1 MEDKKLI
8 LVTGGAGYIGS
19 HTVVSLIEKGFEPII
34 VDDFR
39 NAHPDVINRL
49 EEITGQKINFY
60 NIDCCNEKDLHSI
73 FEKNNFYGVIHFA
86 AYKAVGES
94 VAQPLMYYRNNL
106 LSLINVLQLCQEF
119 QVKNIV
125 FSSSCTVYGEPEGS
139 EVVTEKTPLQNP
151 ASPYGQTKAMAEQI
165 LRDFHYANPWSNIF
179 ALRYFNPIGAHS
191 SAKIGEL
198 PIGKPNN
205 LVPFI
210 TQTAAGIFNELT
222 VFGDDYPTTDGT
234 CIRDFIH
241 VQDLANAH
249 VAAIESVKDKNGF
262 FDEINIGTGK
272 GTSVKELISL
282 FEKVSGEKL
291 NYKYGDRRAGDVISI
306 YADVSKAAE
315 TLNWRAQ
322 FSIEEAL
329 ISAWN
334 WQKNLMIKP

>member
-1 MEDKKLI
+1 MENKKLI

-39 NAHPDVINRL
+39 NANPEVINRL
-49 EEITGQKINFY
+49 EEITGQKINFH
-60 NIDCCNEKDLHSI
+60 NIDCCNERDLKSI
-73 FEKNNFYGVIHFA
+73 FEKNSFYGVIHFA

-94 VAQPLMYYRNNL
+94 VDHPLMYYRNNL
-106 LSLINVLQLCQEF
+106 LSLINVLQFCQQF
-119 QVKNIV
+119 QVKNLV
-125 FSSSCTVYGEPEGS
+125 FSSSCTVYGEPDGAEI
-139 EVVTEKTPLQNP
+139 VTEKTPLQNA
-151 ASPYGQTKAMAEQI
+151 ASPYGQTKSMGEQI
-165 LRDFHYANPWSNIF
+165 LRDFQFANPWTNIF
-179 ALRYFNPIGAHS
+179 ALRYFNPIGAHA

-205 LVPFI
+205 LIPYI
-210 TQTAAGIFNELT
+210 TQTAAGILEELT
-222 VFGDDYPTTDGT
+222 VFGNDYPTPDGT

-249 VAAIESVKDKNGF
+249 VAAIESVGDKNGF

-282 FEKVSGEKL
+282 FEKVSGQKL
-291 NYKYGDRRAGDVISI
+291 NYKFGDRRVGDVISI
-306 YADVSKAAE
+306 YANVSKAAE

-322 FSIEEAL
+322 YSIEEAL

-334 WQKNLMIKP
+334 WQKNLMTKP